1 MKNRKRKYK
10 IKFRRA
16 CYTNFDFEKI
26 MIALGEL
33 MSEFNFDILSIK
45 LLDDRLGRK
54 SYIKIKCDERVSSL
68 VCMGIAQ
75 RINPWVDEILF

>member
-33 MSEFNFDILSIK
+33 MSEFNFDISIFITM
-45 LLDDRLGRK
+45 R
-54 SYIKIKCDERVSSL
+54 
-68 VCMGIAQ
+68 A
-75 RINPWVDEILF
+75 F